1 MTWRRCHGGI
11 GTRRRLGGQT
21 LAGRVSSS
29 VRAVVNKGRKV
40 EQVEISMQVARVP
53 GYTITCDGT
62 DSPRIVAGEA
72 EHFGAFR

>member
-21 LAGRVSSS
+21 LAGRFSSS

-40 EQVEISMQVARVP
+40 GQGGDFDA
-53 GYTITCDGT
+53 G
-62 DSPRIVAGEA
+62 SPRARL
-72 EHFGAFR
+72 HHYLRWN